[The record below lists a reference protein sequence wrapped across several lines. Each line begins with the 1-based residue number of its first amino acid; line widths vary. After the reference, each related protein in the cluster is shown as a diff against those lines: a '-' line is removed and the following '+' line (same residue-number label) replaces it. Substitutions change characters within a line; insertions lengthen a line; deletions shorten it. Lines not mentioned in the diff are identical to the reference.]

1 MIYKAFLNRQEI
13 TGFPVK
19 GKDVNKIYGGNI
31 LLWEKGEQIKEPFT
45 VEAYF
50 PSNSKNGVIN
60 GNRFSIPVKLHDSSG
75 YWILANRKKPY
86 IDFKTTVGSY
96 YDNRVQALGEVGGVI
111 CYLHSENPNNTSL
124 KITMN
129 VLNGKSEVSNSYTY
143 SSDNVISLVDATWL
157 MNNHIF
163 VYFSTYDDALHDYEL
178 HIVLEFGLNGEVVGK
193 YVKKTKSK
201 DMYKFPILE
210 ANLTT
215 VKSGTDHYCLYLK
228 GAFTMMYK
236 LSGNPFDSQ
245 RIKISSGIYIGSDN
259 GRHFF
264 LRNLTGP
271 SSNTILYE
279 FINGEFIEK
288 RVLKDSG
295 VLDINCCICK
305 SRIYIGIYGTIY
317 DYGDIDDKTE
327 QPRKAIFKT
336 PSAPR
341 QTNFIHSQ
349 GDFLYVFH
357 GTFSEKDKQYMTIIP
372 L

>member
-19 GKDVNKIYGGNI
+19 SKDINKIYGGDI

-45 VEAYF
+45 VEAYL
-50 PSNSKNGVIN
+50 PSKYGVIN
-60 GNRFSIPVKLHDSSG
+60 GNRFSIPVKLHDSTE

-86 IDFKTTVGSY
+86 IDIKTTVGSY
-96 YDNRVQALGEVGGVI
+96 YDNRIQALGEIGGAI
-111 CYLHSENPNNTSL
+111 CYLCSEKQNNTSL
-124 KITMN
+124 KITMSI
-129 VLNGKSEVSNSYTY
+129 LNGESVITNSYIY
-143 SSDNVISLVDATWL
+143 SSDNSIKLVDATWL

-163 VYFSTYDDALHDYEL
+163 VYFSTYDDAIHKYEL
-178 HIVLEFGLNGEVVGK
+178 HIVLEFDLNGKIVEK
-193 YVKKTKSK
+193 YVKKTKRE

-210 ANLTT
+210 ANFTT
-215 VKSGTDHYCLYLK
+215 VKSGADHYCLYFK
-228 GAFTMMYK
+228 GSHMAMYK
-236 LSGNPFDSQ
+236 LAGNPFDSHE
-245 RIKISSGIYIGSDN
+245 IKISSGTYIGSDN

-264 LRNLTGP
+264 LRKLTGS
-271 SSNTILYE
+271 SSNAILYE

-288 RVLKDSG
+288 RALEDSG
-295 VLDINCCICK
+295 ILDINCCICK
-305 SRIYIGIYGTIY
+305 SHIYIGIYGTIY

-327 QPRKAIFKT
+327 QPRKTIFKT

-349 GDFLYVFH
+349 GNFLYVFH

>member
-13 TGFPVK
+13 TGFPVR
-19 GKDVNKIYGGNI
+19 GKDITKIYGGNI
-31 LLWEKGEQIKEPFT
+31 LLWEKEEQIKEPFT
-45 VEAYF
+45 VEAYL
-50 PSNSKNGVIN
+50 PSGYGVIN
-60 GNRFSIPVKLHDSSG
+60 RNRFSIPVKLHDSTK

-86 IDFKTTVGSY
+86 IDIKTTVGSY

-129 VLNGKSEVSNSYTY
+129 VLNGKSEVLNSYTY
-143 SSDNVISLVDATWL
+143 SSDNVISLVNATWL

-201 DMYKFPILE
+201 DMYKFPISE

-215 VKSGTDHYCLYLK
+215 VKSGTDHYCFFFK
-228 GAFTMMYK
+228 GALKTVYK

-245 RIKISSGIYIGSDN
+245 TIKNSSGIYIGSDN

-264 LRNLTGP
+264 LRNLTN
-271 SSNTILYE
+271 SSSSTILYE

-288 RVLKDSG
+288 RLLKDSG
-295 VLDINCCICK
+295 VWDTNCCICK
-305 SRIYIGIYGTIY
+305 GHLYIGIYGTIY

-336 PSAPR
+336 LNAPK
-341 QTNFIHSQ
+341 QTNFVHSQ
-349 GDFLYVFH
+349 GNFLYVFY
-357 GTFSEKDKQYMTIIP
+357 GASSEKGKQYMTIIP